1 MPVTGKLAASALFL
15 ALLSGCAQVD
25 VAASPT
31 TSAEPEITQSENT
44 ESETEAPAPTQTE
57 NQPEPNQQASQPEV
71 CSTEIQGRMEETIS
85 SQAKAFSEDEFELAY
100 SLASP
105 SFREAVTLQSFV
117 AIIAGSYGPLIE
129 SSSLG
134 FSECLIG
141 EDESFGIIDVSF
153 AQGGED
159 VYALSYVMVSTQDGW
174 RVEGA
179 SNLEVIGKGA

>member
-1 MPVTGKLAASALFL
+1 MPDKGKLAASALL
-15 ALLSGCAQVD
+15 IALLSGCAQVD
-25 VAASPT
+25 DAASSGA
-31 TSAEPEITQSENT
+31 SAEPEIT
-44 ESETEAPAPTQTE
+44 ESETQAPSPTPTQTE
-57 NQPEPNQQASQPEV
+57 NQPEPEQEANQPEV
-71 CSTEIQGRMEETIS
+71 CSTEVQELMEGTIN
-85 SQAKAFSEDEFELAY
+85 SQTQAFAEDEFDLAY

-134 FSECLIG
+134 FSECLMA
-141 EDESFGIIDVSF
+141 DNESFGVIDVSF
-153 AQGGED
+153 VQGGED
-159 VYALSYVMVSTQDGW
+159 VYALRYLMVSTPEGW

>member
-1 MPVTGKLAASALFL
+1 MPVTGKLAASALLL

-25 VAASPT
+25 DAASST
-31 TSAEPEITQSENT
+31 ASTESEAEPEIT
-44 ESETEAPAPTQTE
+44 ESETQAPTPTQTE
-57 NQPEPNQQASQPEV
+57 SQPEPEQEAAQPEA
-71 CSTEIQGRMEETIS
+71 CSTEIQELMEGTIN
-85 SQAKAFSEDEFELAY
+85 SQTQAFADDEFELAY

-117 AIIAGSYGPLIE
+117 ALISASYGPLIE

-134 FSECLIG
+134 FSECLMD
-141 EDESFGIIDVSF
+141 EDESFGLIDVSF
-153 AQGGED
+153 VQGGED
-159 VYALSYVMVSTQDGW
+159 VYALRYLMASTPEGW